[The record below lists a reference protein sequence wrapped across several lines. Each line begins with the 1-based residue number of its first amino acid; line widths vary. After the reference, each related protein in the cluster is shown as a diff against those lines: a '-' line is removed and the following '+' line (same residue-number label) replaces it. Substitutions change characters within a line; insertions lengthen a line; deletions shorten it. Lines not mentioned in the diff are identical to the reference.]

1 METIILLPSLAATNR
16 TWRRQVDT
24 LGADHSVLAPD
35 LPGHGS
41 SPGPFTLERAVADVT
56 GLIDDVPGPVHLVG
70 LSLSATVA
78 VLACLARPGRLDS
91 LVLSGGIAAPPPAL
105 AVQRAVATL
114 LPGRVMAR
122 LAAGLLAPALGGLPE
137 RERAR
142 LVGEAT
148 EDFRAV
154 GRRTYLDAL
163 RELARTDLRPR
174 LGEVAT
180 PTLVLCGSRD
190 KANLR
195 GARELAD
202 GIPRARLEIVPG
214 VGHLWHLEQPE
225 LFSRTVG
232 DFVRENRH

>member
-1 METIILLPSLAATNR
+1 METIILLPPLAATAR
-16 TWRRQVDT
+16 TWRRQVDAFGT
-24 LGADHSVLAPD
+24 DFSVLTPD

-41 SPGPFTLERAVADVT
+41 TPGPFTLDRAVAEVT
-56 GLIDDVPGPVHLVG
+56 GLLDREPGPVHLVG

-78 VLACLARPGRLDS
+78 VQACLARPGRLDS

-105 AVQRAVATL
+105 AVQRAVAAL
-114 LPGRVMAR
+114 VPARVMAQ
-122 LAAGLLAPALGGLPE
+122 LAARVLAPTLGGLPE
-137 RERAR
+137 SERAR
-142 LVGEAT
+142 TVSEAT

-174 LGEVAT
+174 LGEVTT

-195 GARELAD
+195 GAQELAE
-202 GIPRARLEIVPG
+202 GIPAARLEIVPG
-214 VGHLWHLEQPE
+214 VGHLWHLERPE
-225 LFSRTVG
+225 IFSRTIG
-232 DFVRENRH
+232 DFVRENAL